1 MGLYD
6 TIKCKFPLPVPE
18 DRQELTKADFNTIF
32 TFQTKN
38 LGRGLSNYEIREDGT
53 MWKEEFGI
61 VLVPYTEKEKEEL
74 QRHPTGLW
82 FDTYIDGKYERTNKT
97 WVRYNPH
104 NLVVEMYDLYFSGYD
119 DDLCLKND
127 YWIKYSVEFRES
139 VVVDIKLL
147 EFREK
152 DRVKSDEE
160 LDALFSEIKQEYLG
174 FFEGIWFNISMWF
187 KKVYGWIR

>member
-74 QRHPTGLW
+74 HRHPTGLW

-104 NLVVEMYDLYFSGYD
+104 NLVVEMHDLYFSGYD

-147 EFREK
+147 EFRGK

>member
-18 DRQELTKADFNTIF
+18 DRQELTKADFNRIF

-53 MWKEEFGI
+53 MWKEEFDI
-61 VLVPYTEKEKEEL
+61 VLVPYTEKEKGEL

-127 YWIKYSVEFRES
+127 YWVKYSVEFRES

-147 EFREK
+147 EFRGK
-152 DRVKSDEE
+152 DRVKSDEA